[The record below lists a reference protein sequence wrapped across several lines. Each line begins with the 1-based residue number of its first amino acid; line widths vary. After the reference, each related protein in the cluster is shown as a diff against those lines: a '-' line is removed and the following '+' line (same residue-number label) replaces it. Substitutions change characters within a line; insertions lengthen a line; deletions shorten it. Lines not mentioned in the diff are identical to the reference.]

1 MRVPKRPFVF
11 RFKNEKRK
19 ASLMYLNH
27 SLSRLKMEIKSRI
40 EVTVNNVLDHKLIQE
55 CSRMLHIYIYI
66 YIYILLILLI
76 SLIFMLYQLCTKYNT
91 IIQYDNI

>member
-1 MRVPKRPFVF
+1 MKNEKQTNACTQTAISF

-66 YIYILLILLI
+66 YIYII
-76 SLIFMLYQLCTKYNT
+76 NT
-91 IIQYDNI
+91 INIINIHAIPIMY